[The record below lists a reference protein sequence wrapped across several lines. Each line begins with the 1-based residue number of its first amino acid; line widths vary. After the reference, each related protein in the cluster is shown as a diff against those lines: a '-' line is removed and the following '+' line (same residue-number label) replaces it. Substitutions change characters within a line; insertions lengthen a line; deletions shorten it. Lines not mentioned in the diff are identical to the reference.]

1 MKLNKLFIG
10 DIYTLN
16 KSNLNYGPHFAPL
29 SLSNTTYDISFKK
42 RTLLYK
48 RENDTF
54 IDLFI
59 EDSKKELKD
68 SKNII
73 DVKINEDFVM
83 IDNNLISFENVLL
96 ENNIKRKN
104 VSKCFVKKLVRKFK

>member
-1 MKLNKLFIG
+1 MKINKLFIG
-10 DIYTLN
+10 NIYTLN
-16 KSNLNYGPHFAPL
+16 NSNLKYGPSFAPL
-29 SLSNTTYDISFKK
+29 SLSSTTYDISFKK

-59 EDSKKELKD
+59 ENDKKELKD
-68 SKNII
+68 SNNII

-83 IDNNLISFENVLL
+83 MDNNLISFENVLL
-96 ENNIKRKN
+96 EKNIKRKN
-104 VSKCFVKKLVRKFK
+104 ISKNFVKKLVRGFK

>member
-1 MKLNKLFIG
+1 MKLKKLFIG
-10 DIYTLN
+10 DVYTLN

-29 SLSNTTYDISFKK
+29 SLSSTTHDISFKK

-48 RENDTF
+48 KENDTF
-54 IDLFI
+54 IDLFL
-59 EDSKKELKD
+59 ENDKNELKN
-68 SKNII
+68 SNNIM

-83 IDNNLISFENVLL
+83 IDDNLISFENVLL

-104 VSKCFVKKLVRKFK
+104 ISKSFVKKLAKEFK

>member
-1 MKLNKLFIG
+1 MKINKLFIG
-10 DIYTLN
+10 NIYTLN
-16 KSNLNYGPHFAPL
+16 NSNLKYGPSFAPL
-29 SLSNTTYDISFKK
+29 SLSSTTYDISFKK

-59 EDSKKELKD
+59 ENDKKELKD
-68 SKNII
+68 SNNII

-83 IDNNLISFENVLL
+83 MDNNLISFENVLL
-96 ENNIKRKN
+96 EKNIKRKN
-104 VSKCFVKKLVRKFK
+104 ISKNFVKKLVREFK